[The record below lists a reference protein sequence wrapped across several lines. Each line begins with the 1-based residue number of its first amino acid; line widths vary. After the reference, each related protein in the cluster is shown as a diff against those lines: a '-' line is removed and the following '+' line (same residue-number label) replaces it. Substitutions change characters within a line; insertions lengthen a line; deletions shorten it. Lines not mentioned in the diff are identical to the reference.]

1 MAQIPVSR
9 TARPGCSGGNDASCC
24 RMSGDA
30 LKSTQSTPLPLT
42 VIDDCVRACPRR
54 VPSRSR
60 RQLRQLQFHWGNPPP
75 AADPST
81 CICIDCSGVW

>member
-1 MAQIPVSR
+1 
-9 TARPGCSGGNDASCC
+9 
-24 RMSGDA
+24 MSGDA

-42 VIDDCVRACPRR
+42 VIDDWVRARPLR

-81 CICIDCSGVW
+81 CICIDFPSIR